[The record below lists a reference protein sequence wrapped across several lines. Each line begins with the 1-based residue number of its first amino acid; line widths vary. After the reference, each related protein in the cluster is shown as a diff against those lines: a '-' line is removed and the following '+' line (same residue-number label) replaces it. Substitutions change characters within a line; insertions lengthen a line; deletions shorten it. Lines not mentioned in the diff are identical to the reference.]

1 MKISNLKD
9 VWQKQYRES
18 QQRPWWFKL
27 VSIVIVIF
35 IVITVISILSPEG
48 QKSFKEGKET
58 GESIAKSSPT
68 PSPTQTPSP
77 TSSPTPTSN
86 SSPSASPQVFDS
98 SLGNNPVAVK
108 YAQEFTDI
116 ADKVSS
122 GAVVGIYLELSPEDM
137 QGKTED
143 DYKQHV
149 VSAFLTVQVTSAF
162 WNSLDDPTRKDLVA
176 AYVNS
181 VKNIFSGFPHI
192 YFKNNVRTVA
202 EGEWSVFG
210 GEPKITLK

>member
-68 PSPTQTPSP
+68 PSPTQTPS
-77 TSSPTPTSN
+77 PTSN